1 MEFHRKRT
9 AFPLNVYSKSP
20 VGLPSSI
27 QYLLLR
33 YLCHQQLFGLTGK
46 DLQTLDIM
54 NGPMELITRAKR
66 SKGITIKRLVKSK
79 ITTLKT
85 EKQIKEEGRQKSLSK
100 QIHLADCYSSENN
113 TCQALVK
120 PDSSKRKVMKSLNIQ
135 RAIRNLLNSRL
146 QGISSGI
153 KLDDLIKLN
162 GSFVPHQVS
171 KGVKLVLVEFAG
183 VKYKVGAVKTGREY
197 LQFAN
202 STIHSII
209 RSLPEAQQCFDTE
222 LSGCGSSRR
231 RNVTRFRLANYSFHH
246 AHTGI
251 SL

>member
-1 MEFHRKRT
+1 MEENSIPF
-9 AFPLNVYSKSP
+9 NVYSKSP

-27 QYLLLR
+27 LDEYSNETGKYLLLR

-113 TCQALVK
+113 TCQALV
-120 PDSSKRKVMKSLNIQ
+120 
-135 RAIRNLLNSRL
+135 
-146 QGISSGI
+146 
-153 KLDDLIKLN
+153 
-162 GSFVPHQVS
+162 
-171 KGVKLVLVEFAG
+171 
-183 VKYKVGAVKTGREY
+183 
-197 LQFAN
+197 
-202 STIHSII
+202 
-209 RSLPEAQQCFDTE
+209 
-222 LSGCGSSRR
+222 
-231 RNVTRFRLANYSFHH
+231 
-246 AHTGI
+246 
-251 SL
+251 

>member
-1 MEFHRKRT
+1 MEFHWKRT

-27 QYLLLR
+27 LDEYSNETGKYLLLR

-100 QIHLADCYSSENN
+100 QIHLAD
-113 TCQALVK
+113 
-120 PDSSKRKVMKSLNIQ
+120 
-135 RAIRNLLNSRL
+135 
-146 QGISSGI
+146 
-153 KLDDLIKLN
+153 
-162 GSFVPHQVS
+162 
-171 KGVKLVLVEFAG
+171 
-183 VKYKVGAVKTGREY
+183 
-197 LQFAN
+197 
-202 STIHSII
+202 
-209 RSLPEAQQCFDTE
+209 
-222 LSGCGSSRR
+222 
-231 RNVTRFRLANYSFHH
+231 
-246 AHTGI
+246 
-251 SL
+251 